1 MEKAEHVDE
10 KGRKYLAFINADE
23 QMIIIG
29 PPEGLVD
36 DLKLP
41 EPFATSLHNVLYA
54 RGIYNYAAASKAQ
67 KELIGALQEAL
78 QLDSQKLMEMFFRF
92 EQGG

>member
-1 MEKAEHVDE
+1 METIEHTDE
-10 KGRKYLAFINADE
+10 KGRLYKAFTNGAG
-23 QMIIIG
+23 QVIIIG

-36 DLKLP
+36 ELKLP
-41 EPFATSLHNVLYA
+41 EPFATTLHNILYH
-54 RGIYNYAAASKAQ
+54 RGMLTYRDAMLAQ